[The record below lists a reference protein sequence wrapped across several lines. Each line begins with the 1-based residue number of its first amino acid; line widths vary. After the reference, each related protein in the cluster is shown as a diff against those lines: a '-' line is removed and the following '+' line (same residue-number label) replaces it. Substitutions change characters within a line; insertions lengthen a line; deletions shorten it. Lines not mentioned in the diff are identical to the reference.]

1 MSGKRIL
8 IVDDEPYLIRSLSF
22 VLRKEGYQVESA
34 IDGLEA
40 LEKVKLIHPHLVFL
54 DLHLPKMDGFEACKK
69 IKSDPDLQQTYV
81 ILLTAKGQEADRKK
95 GMAAGANEYLTK
107 PFSPKDLVAH
117 LRGIFSP

>member
-1 MSGKRIL
+1 MPGKRIL

-22 VLRKEGYQVESA
+22 VLKKEGYQIDSA

-40 LEKVKLIHPHLVFL
+40 LEKIKSFHPNLVFL
-54 DLHLPKMDGFEACKK
+54 DLHLPKMDGFEVCKK
-69 IKSDPDLQQTYV
+69 IKSDPELQQTYV
-81 ILLTAKGQEADRKK
+81 ILLTAKGQEDDRKK

-107 PFSPKDLVAH
+107 PFSPKELVAH